1 MCPEAAN
8 TFLGSAVTYSN
19 MAKHKLINVSEES
32 LEAYGAVSWQV
43 AAKWRRAC
51 VNCSA
56 RTYGVGIT
64 GIAGP
69 GGATEDKPVGL
80 VYMAVADADGVKWA
94 KHIFGGTRTDNK
106 MRSALTA
113 ISMVIDRI
121 KEKETENKDK

>member
-1 MCPEAAN
+1 M
-8 TFLGSAVTYSN
+8 GSAVTYSN

-43 AAKWRRAC
+43 ACEMAQGVRELF
-51 VNCSA
+51 ST
-56 RTYGVGIT
+56 TYGVGIT

-94 KHIFGGTRTDNK
+94 KHVFGGTRTDNK